1 MKFKAI
7 WSFLLI
13 IASGYAYGQ
22 ACPRDSVIFDASTLP
37 GGVLPTGDTV
47 GRQIS
52 VGSRTSGYISASA
65 TGTTQLIAEAPSDS
79 LSEASIVFSDNFSAN
94 ISTGLF
100 TASIQACGD
109 TGVSIVSDPPVKFSP
124 APLPASSSLL
134 LVYPTVST
142 GSVTITG
149 SAANLANAAIVVFD
163 ETGRT
168 VYSLYNEAA
177 TTLYLPLGNLS
188 TGIYFVQIRQPS
200 KVTTQKII
208 IMK

>member
-37 GGVLPTGDTV
+37 GGVLPTGETL

-65 TGTTQLIAEAPSDS
+65 TGTTQLIAAAPSDS
-79 LSEASIVFSDNFSAN
+79 LSSAIIVFSDNFEAN
-94 ISTGLF
+94 ITTGLF
-100 TASIQACGD
+100 TASIQTCGD
-109 TGVSIVSDPPVKFSP
+109 TGVSIVGDPLAKLSP
-124 APLPASSSLL
+124 APLPASSQL
-134 LVYPTVST
+134 LVYPTVGR

-163 ETGRT
+163 ESGRT
-168 VYSLYNEAA
+168 VYSMYNVAG
-177 TTLYLPLGNLS
+177 TTISLDLGNLVN
-188 TGIYFVQIRQPS
+188 GLYFVQIRQQS

-208 IMK
+208 VMK